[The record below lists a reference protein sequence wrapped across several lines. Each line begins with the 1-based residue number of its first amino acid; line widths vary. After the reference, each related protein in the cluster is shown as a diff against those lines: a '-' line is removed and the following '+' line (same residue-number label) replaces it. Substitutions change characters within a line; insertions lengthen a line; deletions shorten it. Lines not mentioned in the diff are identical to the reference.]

1 MTFNIKGYKP
11 IVCKRKNSDVKN
23 DVNIYSYETVLSEE
37 ERKLLNNQLVSK
49 AVKRLRILKSEENQ
63 ASVS

>member
-1 MTFNIKGYKP
+1 M
-11 IVCKRKNSDVKN
+11 CKRKNSDVKN
-23 DVNIYSYETVLSEE
+23 GVNIYSYETALSEE

-49 AVKRLRILKSEENQ
+49 AVKSLRILKSEENQ